1 MKLLVSL
8 VKLFLELPASY
19 GNVENGS
26 ALATGCTIVLKPAE
40 QTPLSALYLAELIEE
55 AGFPKG
61 VINIVP
67 GFGES
72 AGQALVNHP
81 LVDKIAF
88 TGSTPVG
95 KQIMR
100 QASESLKRVT
110 LELGGKSPNII
121 LPDADLSRA
130 IPGALSG
137 VMFNQGQVC
146 SAGSRLFVPKKMYD
160 NVMADLVLYS
170 KN

>member
-1 MKLLVSL
+1 
-8 VKLFLELPASY
+8 F
-19 GNVENGS
+19 
-26 ALATGCTIVLKPAE
+26 
-40 QTPLSALYLAELIEE
+40 
-55 AGFPKG
+55 
-61 VINIVP
+61 
-67 GFGES
+67 
-72 AGQALVNHP
+72 
-81 LVDKIAF
+81 
-88 TGSTPVG
+88 G

-110 LELGGKSPNII
+110 LELGCKSPNII

-170 KN
+170 KKLNQGVGLNPETTIGPLV

>member
-1 MKLLVSL
+1 MLAGRRKSLVKQSLFPVITLTIHVMKLLVSL
-8 VKLFLELPASY
+8 VKLSLGTSHFLWQCGKWERR
-19 GNVENGS
+19 
-26 ALATGCTIVLKPAE
+26 LATGCTIVLKPAE

-100 QASESLKRVT
+100 QASFQL
-110 LELGGKSPNII
+110 
-121 LPDADLSRA
+121 
-130 IPGALSG
+130 
-137 VMFNQGQVC
+137 
-146 SAGSRLFVPKKMYD
+146 
-160 NVMADLVLYS
+160 
-170 KN
+170 